1 MNIAFI
7 IYDGITAL
15 DFIGAFDP
23 ITRLDTMDFMDLNWD
38 ICGQTP
44 TAKATGNV
52 TFETDELSPDLGAYD
67 MIFLPGGFRARELQT
82 NDKFLTWLKTAE
94 SCKYKTSVC
103 TGSLLLGAA
112 GFLDGHTATTHPN
125 ATDLLAD
132 YCDVSDDR
140 IVHDNGIITA
150 RGVSSSIDFGLY
162 LVELLTNAE
171 TRKTIR
177 TQMDYPYDPGIPQS
191 NT

>member
-7 IYDGITAL
+7 LYDGITAL

-23 ITRLDTMDFMDLNWD
+23 ITRLDTMDFMDLSWD

-44 TAKATGNV
+44 TATATGNV
-52 TFETDELSPDLGAYD
+52 TFETDLLSPDLDNYD
-67 MIFLPGGFRARELQT
+67 MIFLPGGFRARDLQT
-82 NDKFLTWLKTAE
+82 DDDFLTWLKTAE

-112 GFLDGHTATTHPN
+112 GFLEDHTATTHPN

-132 YCDVSDDR
+132 YCTVSDER
-140 IVHDNGIITA
+140 VVHDNEVITA

-162 LVELLTNAE
+162 MVELLTDRE
-171 TRKTIR
+171 TRETIR
-177 TQMDYPYDPGIPQS
+177 TQMDYPYQRGIPPS
-191 NT
+191 SP